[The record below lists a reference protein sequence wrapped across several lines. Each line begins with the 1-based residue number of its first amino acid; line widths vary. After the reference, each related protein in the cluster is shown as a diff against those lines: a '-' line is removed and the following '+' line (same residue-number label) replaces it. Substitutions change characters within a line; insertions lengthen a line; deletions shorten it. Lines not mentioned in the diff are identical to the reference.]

1 MKGEKENCNCYF
13 LSVSLSLGFL
23 RGLRINMKTFS
34 SSRLTVVVVLNPP
47 REVSSTIGLNKRLVI
62 RVTFLLYLRENKD
75 IYKGKMLG
83 NKEMSRRFSAFF
95 NSRLFIYAF
104 IPNVFRLYSFRYKKA
119 RDFFARFLFFFNP
132 RCENKQNTSFDFF
145 LRCFSSA
152 VPESS
157 LLKHMK
163 FLGYPDMF
171 G

>member
-1 MKGEKENCNCYF
+1 MLF
-13 LSVSLSLGFL
+13 LICFSLSW
-23 RGLRINMKTFS
+23 FS
-34 SSRLTVVVVLNPP
+34 SGVKDKYENVFVESLDRRLVLNPP

-163 FLGYPDMF
+163 FLG
-171 G
+171 GQQG